1 MNSKQIEL
9 SDDYS
14 ENPEPAAKLKRSPVK
29 FLAISLFAIVVIG
42 SGVVAGL
49 IPRWRQQTELSAE
62 TRELS
67 VPAVTVIS
75 PKPGQ
80 SMIHSELP
88 AEIKPW
94 VEAPI
99 YARISGYL
107 KQRYVDI
114 GDPVEA
120 GQLLATID
128 TPEQLQELERA
139 RGQLDQAEA
148 SLGISKITAA
158 RWAELLTTA
167 SVSEQDAAEKQA
179 DFKLKTAVANSARAE
194 VRRLENIQ
202 AFSRVIAPFSGIIT
216 VRNIDSG
223 DLIVASGSRELFHLA
238 QTKKLRVLVQVPQ
251 EMARSI
257 AIGQSAEMTLPGLP
271 GRKFAAKVIR
281 TAGAITADSRTLPVE
296 LETDNP
302 KGEILSGSYAKV
314 RFTDVKMKASLTLP
328 ANTVLFRPEGP
339 QIGVMDADGKVSLRS
354 VSIGRDFGQTIEIIT
369 GVSPQDRVIVNPSD
383 SLVNGMIVAVSESTP
398 AEKKP

>member
-1 MNSKQIEL
+1 MNSKQTDIFL
-9 SDDYS
+9 QH
-14 ENPEPAAKLKRSPVK
+14 PEPVATHQRSLVK
-29 FLAISLFAIVVIG
+29 FLVIFLVAIVLIVMGVI
-42 SGVVAGL
+42 AGL
-49 IPRWRQQTELSAE
+49 IPRWRQQTELNAE

-67 VPAVTVIS
+67 IPAVTVIS

-80 SMIHSELP
+80 SMIHSALP

-94 VEAPI
+94 MEAPI

-114 GDPVEA
+114 GDAVEA

-139 RGQLDQAEA
+139 RGQLEQAEA
-148 SLGISKITAA
+148 ALGISKITAA

-167 SVSEQDAAEKQA
+167 SVSEQDAAEKKA
-179 DFKLKTAVANSARAE
+179 DLKLKTAIADSARSE
-194 VRRLENIQ
+194 VRRLERIQ
-202 AFSRVIAPFSGIIT
+202 AFSRVTAPFSGIIT

-223 DLIVASGSRELFHLA
+223 DLITAAGSRELFHLA
-238 QTKKLRVLVQVPQ
+238 QTKKLRVFVQVPQ

-271 GRKFAAKVIR
+271 GRKFTAKVIR
-281 TAGAITADSRTLPVE
+281 TAGVITADSRTLPVE

-302 KGEILSGSYAKV
+302 KGEILAGSYAQV

-339 QIGVMDADGKVSLRS
+339 QVGVVDADGKVSLRS
-354 VSIGRDFGQTIEIIT
+354 VSIGRDYGQTIEVIT
-369 GVSPQDRVIVNPSD
+369 GVTPQDRVIVNPSD
-383 SLVNGMIVAVSESTP
+383 SLVNGMTVDASEAPKT
-398 AEKKP
+398 EKKP